1 MVACYIGSNVPIG
14 QSDGNVAARRR
25 VAPWTMLH
33 AKHQFR
39 DMRKLLCLVVTLV
52 VSLAATARAQRP
64 SVTVDVQVRD
74 TAGAGIAGV
83 EVSLV
88 RGLNDTRASSTTDAR
103 GRALLRFAESDTGA
117 DVQLIA
123 RKIGYQRGDRF
134 FHASRD
140 SLVFELILRRSVQEL
155 APVIVS
161 AEEDVKRKAYHI
173 DADAIASSTANL
185 IDATDILAKLRPDMI
200 CGRDCRPMAG
210 IAARTS
216 NPLRACPRLQFMDAP
231 PRSCPAS
238 DALESIETNVWV
250 NGRRIRIMPP
260 DEAVVAR
267 QHGILAGLSKPSMT
281 VLSEIK
287 PEHIAEMTYV
297 DQFDHSVGKIGSEGG
312 LFVVLKPGVVYE
324 PGKDTYVQAVATSDE
339 HRSSA
344 TLPPYRYRVL
354 GVFDMETG
362 EPIAGAVVTDMQT
375 GTHAETTATGTVTLI
390 FLPEGGSPVRIS
402 KPGYQDLTLA
412 VEIAADQTLPMTLVM
427 SKRPR

>member
-1 MVACYIGSNVPIG
+1 M
-14 QSDGNVAARRR
+14 
-25 VAPWTMLH
+25 W
-33 AKHQFR
+33 
-39 DMRKLLCLVVTLV
+39 KLLSFAAALVVTH
-52 VSLAATARAQRP
+52 AATARAQRAP
-64 SVTVDVQVRD
+64 VTVDVRVRD
-74 TAGAGIAGV
+74 TADIAIAGV

-88 RGLNDTRASSTTDAR
+88 RGLNDTRASATTDAR
-103 GRALLRFAESDTGA
+103 GRALLRFVEPDTGA

-140 SLVFELILRRSVQEL
+140 SLVFELVLRRTVQEL

-173 DADAIASSTANL
+173 DADAIASSTATL

-200 CGRDCRPMAG
+200 CGRSCRPMAS
-210 IAARTS
+210 IAAGTS
-216 NPLRACPRLQFMDAP
+216 NPLRACPGLALLDRP
-231 PRSCPAS
+231 RRSCPIS
-238 DALESIETNVWV
+238 DAPEPLETNVWV

-287 PEHIAEMTYV
+287 PEHIAEMTYI
-297 DQFDHSVGKIGSEGG
+297 DSMDSSIGKIGSEGG

-324 PGKDTYVQAVATSDE
+324 PGKQTYVRAVTTSDE
-339 HRSSA
+339 SRASA
-344 TLPPYRYRVL
+344 TLPAYRYRVL
-354 GVFDMETG
+354 GVFDTETG
-362 EPIAGAVVTDMQT
+362 DPIAGAVVTDMQT
-375 GTHAETTATGTVTLI
+375 GTHAETTNTGTVTLV

-412 VEIAADQTLPMTLVM
+412 VEIGADQTTPITLVM
-427 SKRPR
+427 SKRSP